1 MYRNGYQV
9 NPDISLL
16 GFKESNQIYD
26 IYNNDPE
33 NCTNSSDIYII
44 KTQKQFNQIEESGS
58 EIMYQCIK
66 CKTCKTWKDHDQIEM
81 PRIKE
86 EVEQDMMN
94 QSVHVNSKQRE
105 KTANLP
111 LMHDPSI
118 KLYPNKTKALTVY
131 NQKLKNL
138 SKKP

>member
-1 MYRNGYQV
+1 
-9 NPDISLL
+9 
-16 GFKESNQIYD
+16 
-26 IYNNDPE
+26 
-33 NCTNSSDIYII
+33 
-44 KTQKQFNQIEESGS
+44 
-58 EIMYQCIK
+58 MYQCIK